1 MLTSPEVILWGASIF
16 MYIYIMY
23 TYIIYVYNY
32 TYKLYL
38 YIAVLQNADLT
49 HRYPACDI
57 HDLLPVSRHDAGPRW
72 DVLEK
77 RNLG

>member
-1 MLTSPEVILWGASIF
+1 MYNV
-16 MYIYIMY
+16 YIYYMC
-23 TYIIYVYNY
+23 IIIHINY
-32 TYKLYL
+32 TYKSYF
-38 YIAVLQNADLT
+38 YIAVLQNADIT